1 MKRKQ
6 LIELKKKIINL
17 FYYRDKPNDNIS
29 GVGIV
34 LNRESAGIIIKIQQC
49 VKKRAW
55 IVVKVSKC
63 CILKTIKICTR
74 TFQRLDEEIDKF
86 QSNEGQILN

>member
-49 VKKRAW
+49 VKKE
-55 IVVKVSKC
+55 
-63 CILKTIKICTR
+63 L
-74 TFQRLDEEIDKF
+74 
-86 QSNEGQILN
+86 G